1 MTDSGMTHILL
12 IIPRYAPF
20 WGGTELRMRII
31 AEALS
36 DRGFRFTVLTRRLK
50 WTLPATEDMGGIHV
64 VRLPAP
70 LPLFRFFARRWI
82 ARHAGDI
89 DLIHSFRLDKT
100 GMIGAWAAEH
110 CALPHLAEAITNEA
124 EKMLLSEAGRDALQR
139 IALSGII
146 HALSAGTATA
156 LTAGGIAG
164 EKLWLRGN
172 AVDTTLYH
180 PGTQPQNGP
189 LTVLC
194 CGRIERQKG
203 SDTLIAAW
211 KALPAQIRAK
221 ARLMLVGTG
230 KWEGRLRAEA
240 AGDSSII
247 FAGAKAKS
255 QMPALY
261 RSAQIYVQPSR
272 FEGMSNAILE
282 AMACGLPILST
293 SIGANRGVIENG
305 VNGILVPP
313 DDAAALC
320 TELTRLIEDASLRAT
335 LRQGARAKAE
345 SHFDLPHLFDD
356 FAACYRRIARSRP

>member
-1 MTDSGMTHILL
+1 MTDRGMTHILL
-12 IIPRYAPF
+12 IIPRFAPF
-20 WGGTELRMRII
+20 WGGTELRMRAI

-36 DRGFRFTVLTRRLK
+36 ARGFRFTVLTRRLK
-50 WTLPATEDMGGIHV
+50 WALPAEEDLGGIHV
-64 VRLPAP
+64 VRLPAS

-124 EKMLLSEAGRDALQR
+124 EKMLLNEAGRAALQR
-139 IALSGII
+139 IAKSGII
-146 HALSAGTATA
+146 HALSAGTAAA
-156 LTAGGIAG
+156 LTAAGIAG
-164 EKLWLRGN
+164 ERIWLRGN
-172 AVDTTLYH
+172 AVDVSLYR
-180 PGTQPQNGP
+180 PGPPHSDFP

-203 SDTLIAAW
+203 SDILIAAW
-211 KALPAQIRAK
+211 NALPAATRAK
-221 ARLMLVGTG
+221 ARLVLVGTG
-230 KWEGRLRAEA
+230 KWEGRIRAA
-240 AGDSSII
+240 ASGDKSVV
-247 FAGAKAKS
+247 FAGTVAKA
-255 QMPALY
+255 QMPAQY
-261 RSAQIYVQPSR
+261 RTAQIYVQPSR

-313 DDAAALC
+313 DDAPALSA
-320 TELTRLIEDASLRAT
+320 ELGRLIEDAAL
-335 LRQGARAKAE
+335 
-345 SHFDLPHLFDD
+345 
-356 FAACYRRIARSRP
+356 